1 MTEDTDFKLKAVET
15 ENVPQ
20 SVTST
25 TMVVDPQMEIRT
37 RRKIDCV
44 VLPLVSLPARITY
57 SWKGILMEN
66 ESDVSSLLLSMY
78 VFKKLV
84 IAGLLPTVFDRFRP
98 RQAEPELRECFWYD

>member
-1 MTEDTDFKLKAVET
+1 MPEDTDFKLKAVET

-20 SVTST
+20 SAIST

-44 VLPLVSLPARITY
+44 VLPLVSLPSRITY
-57 SWKGILMEN
+57 SWKGMLMEN
-66 ESDVSSLLLSMY
+66 ESDVPSLLLPMY

-84 IAGLLPTVFDRFRP
+84 IDGSSSNRF
-98 RQAEPELRECFWYD
+98 